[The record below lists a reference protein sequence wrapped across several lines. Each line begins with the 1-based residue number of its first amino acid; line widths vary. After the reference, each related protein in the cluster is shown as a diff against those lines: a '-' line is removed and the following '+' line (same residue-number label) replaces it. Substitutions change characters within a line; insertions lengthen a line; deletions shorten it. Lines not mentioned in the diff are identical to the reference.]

1 MIWNSLSL
9 MVSSA
14 MRQRVGG
21 AANFLWQKQ
30 TLVVAQ
36 QQHLQQPWMP
46 QLAGMGAPL
55 QQQQQEEEEAQ
66 EEDWIWFAVP
76 KRKHTKS
83 RKRMKTTAHKRLK
96 LKKNI
101 VFDPRT
107 GEVTLKHKLPFN
119 WKDYLPSMPSKS

>member
-9 MVSSA
+9 VSTVI
-14 MRQRVGG
+14 RQRVGG
-21 AANFLWQKQ
+21 TAKILWHQHMF
-30 TLVVAQ
+30 TPVAQ
-36 QQHLQQPWMP
+36 HMQQPWMP
-46 QLAGMGAPL
+46 QLAGMETPL
-55 QQQQQEEEEAQ
+55 QQEQQQEEEDQ
-66 EEDWIWFAVP
+66 SWIWFAVP
-76 KRKHTKS
+76 KRKHTRS

-119 WKDYLPSMPSKS
+119 WKEYLPAMPNKSAEE